1 MNDQK
6 DLYTGIS
13 RAAWGY
19 FFLYIDFNLG
29 TVSVFPAFAG
39 YLLFL
44 SAIELLSV
52 KRRELTL
59 LRTFAIL
66 LALWH
71 GIAWLM
77 SWAGASLDGRFIPL
91 DLMVTVINLYFHF
104 QLLTGLAAL
113 AGEHPSG
120 EELERRILKWRTLQ
134 ALSTT
139 VTVMVLR
146 LPIASGEYRE
156 DLLIVLTILALIVAF
171 GLMLTLFS
179 FRRFVRN
186 NALTGSLPM

>member
-6 DLYTGIS
+6 DLYKGIS

-19 FFLYIDFNLG
+19 FFLYVDFNLG
-29 TVSVFPAFAG
+29 TVSILPAFAG

-44 SAIELLSV
+44 SAIELLSA

-71 GIAWLM
+71 GIAWLL
-77 SWAGASLDGRFIPL
+77 SWVGASLDGRFIPL
-91 DLMVTVINLYFHF
+91 DLVAAVINLYFHF

-113 AGEHPSG
+113 TREYPSG

-134 ALSTT
+134 ALLTT
-139 VTVMVLR
+139 VTVMAVR
-146 LPIASGEYRE
+146 LPIASGEYQE
-156 DLLIVLTILALIVAF
+156 DFLIVLTILALIVTF

-179 FRRFVRN
+179 FRRFVRD